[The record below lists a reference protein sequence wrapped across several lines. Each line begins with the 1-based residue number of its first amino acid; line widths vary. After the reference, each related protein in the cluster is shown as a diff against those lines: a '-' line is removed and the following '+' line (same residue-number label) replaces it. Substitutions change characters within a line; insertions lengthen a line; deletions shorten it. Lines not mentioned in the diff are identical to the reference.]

1 MEFQTERKRQD
12 KILDDLGTSV
22 SALKGISIDT
32 RNELEVHIE
41 LIEEVDTDVELVQEN
56 LSRASSR
63 LGRVSALVKKNG
75 SCLLIGLLCAL
86 IVIFIVLLFTI

>member
-41 LIEEVDTDVELVQEN
+41 LIEEVDTDVELVQ
-56 LSRASSR
+56 
-63 LGRVSALVKKNG
+63 
-75 SCLLIGLLCAL
+75 
-86 IVIFIVLLFTI
+86 